1 MGPKCPVCLYVESN
15 VWYYVYMNEEYN
27 LTSRDYAD
35 LLGISTDT
43 LRKRRRRNLEKNFI
57 QDEQGKYWWKRDR
70 PSQDKSPAHVRSKNG
85 LFRVPGSKK
94 LDTKPR
100 NRGALERGEKSDYP
114 NWRFEEANKIKA
126 LAKIRDKLGDEIVDE
141 ISPELFKLAKE
152 NVNKRKQK
160 QLDKLVNNQTSHE
173 SFPIGVDR
181 TPLKYGTM
189 LNQDGLRNK
198 DYERSRRE
206 YQKWNN
212 ETKVKFIDR
221 PGEKVP
227 DFYEPQPTNFRGPYE
242 IGSNNEDIEIKGV
255 YEGVDYSTER
265 TFKNKIEESI
275 YRLKNKK

>member
-1 MGPKCPVCLYVESN
+1 
-15 VWYYVYMNEEYN
+15 MNEEYN

-43 LRKRRRRNLEKNFI
+43 LRKRRRRNMETNFI
-57 QDEQGKYWWKRDR
+57 QDDLGKYWWKRDR
-70 PSQDKSPAHVRSKNG
+70 PSQDKSPANVRSKNG
-85 LFRVPGSKK
+85 LFRVPGQKK
-94 LDTKPR
+94 IDTRER
-100 NRGALERGEKSDYP
+100 NRGALARGEKSDYP
-114 NWRFEEANKIKA
+114 NWRFEEANRIKA

-160 QLDKLVNNQTSHE
+160 QLDKLVNNQTSNNDPHV
-173 SFPIGVDR
+173 SGIDK

-189 LNQDGLRNK
+189 LNQEGLKVK

-206 YQKWNN
+206 YAKWNN

-242 IGSNNEDIEIKGV
+242 IGGDDSSIEVPGV
-255 YEGVDYSTER
+255 YEGVNYSTER
-265 TFKNKIEESI
+265 TFKNKVEESI

>member
-1 MGPKCPVCLYVESN
+1 
-15 VWYYVYMNEEYN
+15 MNKEFN
-27 LTSRDYAD
+27 LSSRDYAD
-35 LLGISTDT
+35 ILGISTDN
-43 LRKRRRRNLEKNFI
+43 LRQRRRRKIETNYI
-57 QDEQGKYWWKRDR
+57 QDDKGNYWWKRDR
-70 PSQDKSPAHVRSKNG
+70 PTQDKKDTSVRPKKNG
-85 LFRVPGSKK
+85 LSRVPGQRAI
-94 LDTKPR
+94 DTKKR
-100 NRGALERGEKSDYP
+100 NRGALARGEKSDYP
-114 NWRFEEANKIKA
+114 NWKFEEANRVKA
-126 LAKIRDKLGDEIVDE
+126 LAKIRDKLGDEVVDE
-141 ISPELFKLAKE
+141 ITPELFKLAKE

-173 SFPIGVDR
+173 TFPIGVDK

-189 LNQDGLRNK
+189 LNQQGLRNK

-265 TFKNKIEESI
+265 TFKNKVEESI

>member
-1 MGPKCPVCLYVESN
+1 
-15 VWYYVYMNEEYN
+15 MNKEFN
-27 LTSRDYAD
+27 LSSRDYAD
-35 LLGISTDT
+35 ILGISTDN
-43 LRKRRRRNLEKNFI
+43 LRQRRRRKIETNYI
-57 QDEQGKYWWKRDR
+57 QDDKGNYWWKRDR
-70 PSQDKSPAHVRSKNG
+70 PTQDKKDTSVRPKKNG
-85 LFRVPGSKK
+85 LSRVPGQRAI
-94 LDTKPR
+94 DTKKR
-100 NRGALERGEKSDYP
+100 NRGALARGDKSDYP
-114 NWRFEEANKIKA
+114 NWRFEEANRVKA
-126 LAKIRDKLGDEIVDE
+126 LAKIRDKLGDEVVDE
-141 ISPELFKLAKE
+141 ITPELFKLAKQ